1 MTTSTF
7 DPGNIQHN
15 NAIAPADLL
24 NVSEFDQETIS
35 LHGAPSGTRLVIGFT
50 EVYYTLWMVT
60 TFQKVESVCYIQN
73 LSIDFGNAQNKVA
86 EMLTKTGRHEADF
99 DVDLDLRGD
108 QGHYFFRPLA
118 AKRYEP
124 YLLAF
129 SRFAGIDMRE
139 INTNEEYIAGTDY
152 EGNRIVKKMSGLLWA
167 TYLNKDEKTV
177 RGLRRRLIARE
188 CLVTAGILVKV
199 GREYITPEQIKT
211 RQVKALKET
220 AINGH
225 HETEGKRLKL
235 KVKRL
240 GNYGSFETQYG
251 TTFII
256 TLLDESGRLFKYMG
270 SNRLDIGEE
279 DFISI
284 KGTVKHDTYK
294 EQAETKLQRIKIL

>member
-1 MTTSTF
+1 MNEIISAPIDNCTE
-7 DPGNIQHN
+7 QA
-15 NAIAPADLL
+15 AIK
-24 NVSEFDQETIS
+24 
-35 LHGAPSGTRLVIGFT
+35 LHGNPTGTRYTIGFT

-73 LSIDFGNAQNKVA
+73 LSIDFGKAQSKVF
-86 EMLTKTGRHEADF
+86 EMLSKEGRHGNDF

-124 YLLAF
+124 NLLAI
-129 SRFAGIDMRE
+129 SRFAGHDMRMLDA
-139 INTNEEYIAGTDY
+139 NEVYHKEYDR
-152 EGNRIVKKMSGLLWA
+152 EGNETIKKMSGLLWA

-188 CLVTAGILVKV
+188 CLVNAGILVKV
-199 GREYITPEQIKT
+199 GREYITPEQIKG
-211 RQVKALKET
+211 RQVKELKES

-225 HETEGKRLKL
+225 HETEGKRLEL

-270 SNRLDIGEE
+270 SNRLDIGED
-279 DFISI
+279 DFTAI

-294 EQAETKLQRIKIL
+294 EQPETKLQRIKII

>member
-1 MTTSTF
+1 MTTATF
-7 DPGNIQHN
+7 NPGSIQNN
-15 NAIAPADLL
+15 NATVPADLL
-24 NVSEFDQETIS
+24 NVPEVDQETIS
-35 LHGAPSGTRLVIGFT
+35 LHGAPIGRRYTIGFADL
-50 EVYYTLWMVT
+50 YYTLWIIT
-60 TFQKVESVCYIQN
+60 TFNKVENVFYQQN
-73 LSIDFGNAQNKVA
+73 LSMDFAKAQHKLV
-86 EMLTKTGRHEADF
+86 EITGCNDF
-99 DVDLDLRGD
+99 EVDLDLRGES
-108 QGHYFFRPLA
+108 GRNFFRPLA

-124 YLLAF
+124 TLLAI
-129 SRFAGIDMRE
+129 SRFAGSDMRMLDPSVVYHR
-139 INTNEEYIAGTDY
+139 EYDR
-152 EGNRIVKKMSGLLWA
+152 EGNETIKKMSGLLWA

-225 HETEGKRLKL
+225 HETEGKRLEL